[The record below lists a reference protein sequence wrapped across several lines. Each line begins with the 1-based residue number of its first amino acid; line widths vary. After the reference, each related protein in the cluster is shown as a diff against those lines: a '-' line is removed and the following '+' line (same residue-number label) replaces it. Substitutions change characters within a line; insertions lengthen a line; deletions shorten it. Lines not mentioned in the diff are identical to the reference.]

1 MSELDGDYAE
11 NQYCPIHLP
20 LVAALS
26 LKKEHKQDAEIK
38 MECEEEKKGKNLLI
52 GNITGGT
59 VGLCVK
65 RSPLPKVTPVRF
77 PIGATRVFQ
86 TIRFSSLREKSNT
99 SLLGLVLESN

>member
-77 PIGATRVFQ
+77 PIGPQGFSRLSGFPPSGKSQ
-86 TIRFSSLREKSNT
+86 T
-99 SLLGLVLESN
+99 LVSWD